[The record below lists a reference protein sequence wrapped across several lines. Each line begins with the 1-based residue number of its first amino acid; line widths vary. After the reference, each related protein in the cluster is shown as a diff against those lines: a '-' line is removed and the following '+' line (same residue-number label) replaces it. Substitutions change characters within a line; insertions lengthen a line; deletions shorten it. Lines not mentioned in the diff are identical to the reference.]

1 MASSH
6 RPGKEAEIPEA
17 EKTKIV
23 NAIDVSNNAL
33 ADANE
38 QLEKAEAMIKK
49 ANFLISKAEPMR
61 VEETAWLEQL
71 SAQSDQILKPESE
84 KKVVIA
90 EAQSR
95 LTQLAAVNH
104 EDLKSQ
110 ALARPKENR
119 KQKLSSIESKL
130 ISYERPV

>member
-6 RPGKEAEIPEA
+6 RPGKEVEIPEA

-95 LTQLAAVNH
+95 LSQLAAVNH

-119 KQKLSSIESKL
+119 KQKLSFIESKL
-130 ISYERPV
+130 ISYERSV